1 MVCERSRAISR
12 SDPHSFPTV
21 SFLYNSELGLQ
32 DEKSGKFIPKKF
44 DPNAPKEKEDTNK
57 PVIKYKTQD
66 KALEEAGVAKEL
78 DLAWDLNVADD
89 VTFGRKLGEGMSA
102 EVFLATYRGK
112 EVAIKKIFFTSPDDD
127 AIVDFH
133 NEAKLMRQLKHQ
145 YVIAMLGCT
154 VARPFAYIVT
164 EFMHKGSMYDMYT
177 GDYNNNPP
185 PWKVRVVSWSR

>member
-1 MVCERSRAISR
+1 M
-12 SDPHSFPTV
+12 
-21 SFLYNSELGLQ
+21 
-32 DEKSGKFIPKKF
+32 
-44 DPNAPKEKEDTNK
+44 
-57 PVIKYKTQD
+57 
-66 KALEEAGVAKEL
+66 
-78 DLAWDLNVADD
+78 ADD
-89 VTFGRKLGEGMSA
+89 VTFGKKLGEGMSA

-133 NEAKLMRQLKHQ
+133 KEAKLMRQLKHQ
-145 YVIAMLGCT
+145 FIITMLGCS

-185 PWKVRVVSWSR
+185 PWKVRVVCHVSESILGAIIYSVFSLTHFLYAAAYGSAHCKRPCLPALTGGDAP